1 MKVLFMIYTKKL
13 LLVIPLITTS
23 LFAQSFD
30 AFLERAVE
38 KSPLLKASH
47 LQIEQ
52 ITEQGSVLT
61 RYENP
66 NLVLEAS
73 YFNPDAVDGDF
84 GFRAAYLQPVRLW
97 GVGNNKES
105 LANANVALAQA
116 NYSETKAS
124 FVRDISLQY
133 TTYAQN
139 DLLQALA
146 EEELALASTIY
157 DISKERY
164 DAGTISRGIML
175 QAQVDFK
182 MLKAR
187 VQTLALIRQR
197 NYYDLLKNAGI
208 SDDVELETEYSF
220 VQSGEHGQNPQLLQL
235 ENRQKSAVA
244 NAEVNTNKVEW
255 MNLVGVYE
263 KEPDQDIFR
272 FGASIPLAFF
282 NTKSQEKRIA
292 TLEASRSEMLTQNAQ
307 TQLTIELKRLDYESE
322 ALHNLQIIDEDIL
335 ESEKELLSM
344 YEDGYKIANVN
355 LLALQDAKRRLIETK
370 ERLIRIKIELD
381 RNAIIYNYLQGT
393 YND

>member
-1 MKVLFMIYTKKL
+1 M
-13 LLVIPLITTS
+13 
-23 LFAQSFD
+23 
-30 AFLERAVE
+30 
-38 KSPLLKASH
+38 
-47 LQIEQ
+47 
-52 ITEQGSVLT
+52 
-61 RYENP
+61 
-66 NLVLEAS
+66 
-73 YFNPDAVDGDF
+73 
-84 GFRAAYLQPVRLW
+84 
-97 GVGNNKES
+97 GNNKES

-220 VQSGEHGQNPQLLQL
+220 TQSGEHGQNPQLLHL
-235 ENRQKSAVA
+235 
-244 NAEVNTNKVEW
+244 
-255 MNLVGVYE
+255 
-263 KEPDQDIFR
+263 
-272 FGASIPLAFF
+272 
-282 NTKSQEKRIA
+282 
-292 TLEASRSEMLTQNAQ
+292 
-307 TQLTIELKRLDYESE
+307 
-322 ALHNLQIIDEDIL
+322 
-335 ESEKELLSM
+335 
-344 YEDGYKIANVN
+344 
-355 LLALQDAKRRLIETK
+355 
-370 ERLIRIKIELD
+370 
-381 RNAIIYNYLQGT
+381 
-393 YND
+393 

>member
-1 MKVLFMIYTKKL
+1 M
-13 LLVIPLITTS
+13 
-23 LFAQSFD
+23 
-30 AFLERAVE
+30 
-38 KSPLLKASH
+38 
-47 LQIEQ
+47 
-52 ITEQGSVLT
+52 
-61 RYENP
+61 
-66 NLVLEAS
+66 
-73 YFNPDAVDGDF
+73 
-84 GFRAAYLQPVRLW
+84 
-97 GVGNNKES
+97 GNNKES

-220 VQSGEHGQNPQLLQL
+220 TQSGEHGQNPQLLQL

-255 MNLVGVYE
+255 MSLVGEYE

-282 NTKSQEKRIA
+282 NTKRQEKRIA

-307 TQLTIELKRLDYESE
+307 IQLTIELKRLDYESE

-381 RNAIIYNYLQGT
+381 RNAISYNYLQGT